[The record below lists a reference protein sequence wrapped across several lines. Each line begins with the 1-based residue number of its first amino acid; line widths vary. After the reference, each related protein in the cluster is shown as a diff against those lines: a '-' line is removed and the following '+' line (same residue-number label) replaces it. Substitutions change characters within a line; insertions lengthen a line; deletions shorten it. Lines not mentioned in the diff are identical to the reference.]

1 MSFLLAIYHMYIY
14 TVDTRAA
21 ATNSLSSLNS
31 IVCLHIDLI
40 DQLLL
45 GCLEYPAIQLPFN
58 EALGRPLKEFTPSEE
73 G

>member
-1 MSFLLAIYHMYIY
+1 MYAI
-14 TVDTRAA
+14 DARAA

-31 IVCLHIDLI
+31 IVYLHIDLI

-45 GCLEYPAIQLPFN
+45 GSLEYPAVQLPFY